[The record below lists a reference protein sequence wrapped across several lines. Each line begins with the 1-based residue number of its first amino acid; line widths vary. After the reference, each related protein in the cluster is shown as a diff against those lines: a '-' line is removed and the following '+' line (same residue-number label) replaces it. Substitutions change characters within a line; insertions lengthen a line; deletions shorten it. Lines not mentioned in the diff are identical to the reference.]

1 MTNILFAQ
9 MLCSRRLTACFES
22 QPVFL
27 RRETENKKKKR
38 RGLYG
43 DVRARSRRS
52 QAGKFAFGCQDNLI

>member
-9 MLCSRRLTACFES
+9 MLCSRRLTAYFES

-27 RRETENKKKKR
+27 RRETENKEEKKQ

-43 DVRARSRRS
+43 ARARFRRS
-52 QAGKFAFGCQDNLI
+52 QAGKSAFGCQDNLI